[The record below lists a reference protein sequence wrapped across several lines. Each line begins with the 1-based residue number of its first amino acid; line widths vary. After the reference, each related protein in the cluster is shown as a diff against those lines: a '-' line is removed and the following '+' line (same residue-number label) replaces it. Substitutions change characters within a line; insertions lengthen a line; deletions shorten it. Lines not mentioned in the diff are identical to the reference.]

1 MQKILAILPFINSPE
16 NPLEYLNHSS
26 DRRWELTINWKTKVY
41 LTDNERN
48 YFMEALKAG
57 KKIIQIGDLVLTK
70 RFDCLIPLTKPKV
83 QSLTEEE
90 KNNIIERERQRM
102 KKV

>member
-41 LTDNERN
+41 LTDNEFHQLLLIALIILLIEWFRNVCN
-48 YFMEALKAG
+48 YFKRHIIFVFAL
-57 KKIIQIGDLVLTK
+57 QHLT
-70 RFDCLIPLTKPKV
+70 I
-83 QSLTEEE
+83 
-90 KNNIIERERQRM
+90 
-102 KKV
+102 